1 MTACKKGCMMALRD
15 LGGLRRRWILT
26 LIASVLCTACV
37 QSSSRIVIGPN
48 HSVEVFGTKLPGL
61 NGGSHREDHHVSLVV
76 SDVALADDVYNV
88 FSFLTRYGAWEHVRL
103 MLNDDEGI
111 DIYYGT
117 ADDYKPL
124 IEYPLNIGVQ
134 FRLKDG
140 CKSLT
145 VCCGG
150 MTREYAESKVIE
162 AYNQLGNMGESWSME
177 VCCSR
182 DYPFCDIID
191 LCRVA
196 ARNGCKLLYFV
207 ICQK

>member
-1 MTACKKGCMMALRD
+1 MTACKKRGVMMLRCI
-15 LGGLRRRWILT
+15 GALRRRCIFM
-26 LIASVLCTACV
+26 LIASVLCNACV

-61 NGGSHREDHHVSLVV
+61 NGGSRREDHHVSLVV

-103 MLNDDEGI
+103 MLNAAEGI

-117 ADDYKPL
+117 ADDYKSL

-145 VCCGG
+145 VRCGG
-150 MTREYAESKVIE
+150 MTKEYAESKVVE
-162 AYNQLGNMGESWSME
+162 VYSQLDNMGESWSME

-191 LCRVA
+191 FCRVA
-196 ARNGCKLLYFV
+196 ARNGCKLLYFA
-207 ICQK
+207 IRPE